1 MTTDPSKFLSDII
14 GSSVVVKLHN
24 GITYSGSLQ
33 SIDGYMNI
41 VLEEGNE
48 MLGDEVTK
56 KWGDVFIRGN
66 NVLYISEA

>member
-1 MTTDPSKFLSDII
+1 MTTDPLKFLSDII
-14 GSSVVVKLHN
+14 GSLVVVKLHN
-24 GITYSGSLQ
+24 GITYSGLLQ
-33 SIDGYMNI
+33 LIDGYMNI

-66 NVLYISEA
+66 NGK